1 MTILNGGGGDGDGDG
16 GGVGDGDGGDG
27 SDALIVQMGR
37 CWQSLPMQCHH
48 NQSAR
53 LSPKMITI
61 IMITVTQK
69 VKSERKRE
77 TWTWTSQSY
86 TCVQTKSESN
96 KLVVDIYL
104 GRLLYSGYIHSLKK
118 VIKNEKVESDIMLRK
133 WKLTQPG
140 QPVWC
145 QWLESEKAKVEV
157 KK

>member
-1 MTILNGGGGDGDGDG
+1 MNKSILH
-16 GGVGDGDGGDG
+16 
-27 SDALIVQMGR
+27 R
-37 CWQSLPMQCHH
+37 
-48 NQSAR
+48 
-53 LSPKMITI
+53 
-61 IMITVTQK
+61 
-69 VKSERKRE
+69 
-77 TWTWTSQSY
+77 
-86 TCVQTKSESN
+86 VQTKSESK

-104 GRLLYSGYIHSLKK
+104 GRLLYLCYIYSLKK